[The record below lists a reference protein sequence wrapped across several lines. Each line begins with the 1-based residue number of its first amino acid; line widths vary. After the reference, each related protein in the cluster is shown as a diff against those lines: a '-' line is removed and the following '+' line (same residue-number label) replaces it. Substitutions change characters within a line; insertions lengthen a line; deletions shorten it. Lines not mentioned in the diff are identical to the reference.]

1 MSIYETKNLFGKE
14 NKLSAAIERVRT
26 FGKNGVIV
34 AFSGGKDSVAVL
46 EIVRRAGVPFRAV
59 YNLTTIDHPEL
70 VRFIKTVPDVEIQ
83 RPAMNMWQ
91 IIEKNHAVPTRLARF
106 CCRILKE
113 QTFPEGVVV
122 TGVRAKE
129 SRQRA
134 ERKMFEPCF
143 KDNHKWYLH
152 PIIDWTDDEV
162 WEFIKAEKLPY
173 CKLYDEGF
181 KRLGCIGCPMDTK
194 RAEVLNKYPQY
205 KRGYIRA
212 LDKLVAQGYP
222 KDGRFKTGQE
232 WYDWWISNAA
242 KKDTEQAEFIFLDN
256 NTYSMRAHDARAS
269 EIVANVK

>member
-1 MSIYETKNLFGKE
+1 MSVFKEKTLFGHEDKV
-14 NKLSAAIERVRT
+14 SIAIERVRA
-26 FGKNGVIV
+26 FGVNGVIV

-46 EIVRRAGVPFRAV
+46 DIVKKAGVPYRAV
-59 YNLTTIDHPEL
+59 YNLTTVDHPEL
-70 VRFIKTVPDVEIQ
+70 VKFIKAQKDVEIQ
-83 RPAMNMWQ
+83 RPSMNMWQ
-91 IIEKNHAVPTRLARF
+91 IIEKNHALPTRLARF

-113 QTFPEGVVV
+113 QTFPEGVVI

-152 PIIDWTDDEV
+152 PIIDWSDSEV
-162 WEFIKAEKLPY
+162 WEYIKGEKLPY

-181 KRLGCIGCPMDTK
+181 KRLGCIGCPKDTK
-194 RAEVLNKYPQY
+194 RAQVLDQYPQY

-222 KDGRFKTGQE
+222 KDGRFQTGQQ
-232 WYDWWISNAA
+232 WYDWWISNTA

-269 EIVANVK
+269 DMVANVK